1 MKRRRFPR
9 LKEGWALDYRVME
22 SSQFARDPVSTLAV
36 NISGGGIC
44 LEAKEEIEPGS
55 MLAVDLHS
63 PAFDS
68 PILALARVVWCKKK
82 LFADKYEV
90 GAEFWWVGWRDSD
103 AQGKIADYIR
113 DRVPADDDDEKEEE
127 EG

>member
-9 LKEGWALDYRVME
+9 LKEGRALDYRVMD
-22 SSQFARDPVSTLAV
+22 SAQFEHDPVSTLAV

-44 LEAKEEIEPGS
+44 MEAQEEIEPGS

-82 LFADKYEV
+82 LFSDKYEI

-103 AQGKIADYIR
+103 AQNKIADYIR
-113 DRVPADDDDEKEEE
+113 DTVPEDADGED
-127 EG
+127 

>member
-1 MKRRRFPR
+1 MRRRRFPR
-9 LKEGWALDYRVME
+9 LKEGWALDYRVMDTT
-22 SSQFARDPVSTLAV
+22 QFERDPVSTLAV

-44 LEAKEEIEPGS
+44 LESKEEIEPGH
-55 MLAVDLHS
+55 MLALDLHS

-82 LFADKYEV
+82 LFSDRYEI

-103 AQGKIADYIR
+103 AQNKISSYIQ
-113 DRVPADDDDEKEEE
+113 DRGPEQEEE
-127 EG
+127 S

>member
-1 MKRRRFPR
+1 MKRRKFPR
-9 LKEGWALDYRVME
+9 LKEGWRLEYRVMD
-22 SSQFARDPVSTLAV
+22 SAQFEHDPVSTLAV
-36 NISGGGIC
+36 NISGGGVC
-44 LEAKEEIEPGS
+44 LETKEEIEPGS

-68 PILALARVVWCKKK
+68 PVLALARAVWCKKK
-82 LFADKYEV
+82 LFSDKYEV

-103 AQGKIADYIR
+103 AQSQIASYITQNM
-113 DRVPADDDDEKEEE
+113 PEGE

>member
-1 MKRRRFPR
+1 MRRRRFPR
-9 LKEGWALDYRVME
+9 LKEGWALDYRVMDTA
-22 SSQFARDPVSTLAV
+22 QFERDPVSTLAV

-44 LEAKEEIEPGS
+44 LESKEEIEPGN
-55 MLAVDLHS
+55 MLALDLHS

-82 LFADKYEV
+82 LFSDRYEI

-103 AQGKIADYIR
+103 AQTKISSYIQ
-113 DRVPADDDDEKEEE
+113 DRGPEQEEE
-127 EG
+127 S

>member
-9 LKEGWALDYRVME
+9 LKEGWALDYRVLD
-22 SSQFARDPVSTLAV
+22 STQFERDPVSTLAV

-44 LEAKEEIEPGS
+44 LEAAEEVAPGA
-55 MLAVDLHS
+55 MLAIDLHS

-82 LFADKYEV
+82 LFSDKYEI

-103 AQGKIADYIR
+103 AQGKVASYIQEKVPEADAE
-113 DRVPADDDDEKEEE
+113 PSEES
-127 EG
+127 